1 MYRGMGRG
9 SGKGT
14 GRVRIRCSGRDRD
27 WGSVR
32 GRDRCRLGKGLG

>member
-1 MYRGMGRG
+1 MCRGMGRG

-14 GRVRIRCSGRDRD
+14 GRVRIRCSGRYRD

-32 GRDRCRLGKGLG
+32 GR